1 MRMRS
6 SAQEKAT
13 IREEA
18 KRDQIRAAAQGLFL
32 ERGFGGA
39 STDAIAKG
47 AGVSKETLYRY
58 FPSKEDLLADVLRHL
73 IAHVSRDGSAA
84 GIGGAIIE
92 DRGDLRE
99 ALLGLAGRFIDDLM
113 RPEYLA
119 LVRVIITETPRL
131 PQLGHLFRS
140 TVPENALRSVGDLL
154 RRARDKGLTR
164 SADPE
169 AAARLFVGPLLTY
182 VLLDGLLE
190 GQGPPKKPPS
200 DRIEAVV
207 DLYMQAI
214 ARA

>member
-1 MRMRS
+1 MRS
-6 SAQEKAT
+6 SGREKAAV
-13 IREEA
+13 REEA

-47 AGVSKETLYRY
+47 ARVSKETLYKY
-58 FPSKEDLLADVLRHL
+58 FPSKKELLADVLRHL
-73 IAHVSRDGSAA
+73 IAGVSRGESAA
-84 GIGGAIIE
+84 VGRISIE

-99 ALLGLAGRFIDDLM
+99 ALLDLASRFVDDLM

-119 LVRVIITETPRL
+119 LVRVIINETPRL
-131 PQLGHLFRS
+131 PQLGDLFRS
-140 TVPENALRSVGDLL
+140 TVPENAFKSVSVIL
-154 RRARDKGLTR
+154 RRAQEKDLTR
-164 SADPE
+164 FADPE

-190 GQGPPKKPPS
+190 GEGPPKKPSP

-214 ARA
+214 AGA